1 MGLFLSTI
9 INKIDKKG
17 RVSVPA
23 SFRLT
28 LGNEGFQGVIL
39 FRSYR
44 CQALEGCGLHYMER
58 LSGSVDQL
66 DLFSEAQDDFASTLF
81 ADAHQIGFDG
91 EGRILL
97 PESLISFGN
106 LKEQVAFVGRGTTFQ
121 IWDPAAFKSHQDQAR
136 IRLKSHPKTLRL
148 EGGKGSVGGGMDDL

>member
-23 SFRLT
+23 SFRVT
-28 LGNEGFQGVIL
+28 LGSQGYQGVIL
-39 FRSYR
+39 FRSYKYP
-44 CQALEGCGLHYMER
+44 ALEGCGLQYMER

-66 DLFSEAQDDFASTLF
+66 DLFSQTQDDFAATLF
-81 ADAHQIGFDG
+81 ADSMQIAFDG

-97 PESLISFGN
+97 PESLISFVS
-106 LKEQVAFVGRGTTFQ
+106 LEDQVAFVGRGATFQ
-121 IWDPAAFKSHQDQAR
+121 IWNPEKFKAHQEKARERLASHSQTLKLQAGNCGPR
-136 IRLKSHPKTLRL
+136 
-148 EGGKGSVGGGMDDL
+148 GGDDVS